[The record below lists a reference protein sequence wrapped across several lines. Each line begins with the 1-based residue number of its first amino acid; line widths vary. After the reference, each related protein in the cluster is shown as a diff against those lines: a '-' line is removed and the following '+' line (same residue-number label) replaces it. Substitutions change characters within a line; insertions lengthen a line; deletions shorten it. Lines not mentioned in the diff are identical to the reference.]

1 MKKLST
7 ITRNTGRTEI
17 RMARMTRKVINFY
30 IPVESNWHLLSGS
43 ERYQWCE
50 PKVQRVWQLLCL
62 HQLFSGTYVKLNMA
76 SINMLRTVE
85 PYVA

>member
-50 PKVQRVWQLLCL
+50 PKGPEGVAASLPPSALQWHLCEAQ
-62 HQLFSGTYVKLNMA
+62 HGFN
-76 SINMLRTVE
+76 
-85 PYVA
+85 